1 MIKSRNSEDHL
12 SKETVLSKIREIDIF
27 SYYCSS
33 FKELNVGFCSELR
46 EDSNPSVAISM
57 FNGRLL
63 YKDFGHPDHS
73 FDCFKYVEYLYNCS
87 FFEALKIIDNDFALN
102 LHSNKA
108 EMDFTRGVLVMRSSK
123 KVFTKKVVI
132 IKKKSRNWMQ
142 KDAKFWSKYLISKK
156 TLRTFGV
163 CPISHYWINENR
175 FSCDLSYAYRIG
187 KKYKIYSP
195 YGEVKWSS
203 NTTKKHI
210 QGYSQCPERGD
221 ICIITSSLKDV
232 MCLFEMGIPAI
243 AMQSEMQMPGEETI
257 KTLKERFKK
266 VAVFY
271 DNDFDNPNNPGQ
283 TMAAKICQ
291 KYYPLKNI
299 VIPDLY
305 QLKDPSDYVAHF
317 GTFEGLRTL
326 IRIQT

>member
-12 SKETVLSKIREIDIF
+12 SKEMVLAKIREIDIF

-33 FKELNVGFCSELR
+33 FKELGVGFCSELR
-46 EDSNPSVAISM
+46 EDSRPSVTISM

-73 FDCFKYVEYLYNCS
+73 FDCFRYVEHSYNCS

-108 EMDFTRGVLVMRSSK
+108 EMDFTRGVLGMRSSK

-132 IKKKSRNWMQ
+132 IKKKSRDWMK
-142 KDAKFWSKYLISKK
+142 KDAEFWSKYLISKK
-156 TLRTFGV
+156 TLCIFDV
-163 CPISHYWINENR
+163 QPISHYWINDSR
-175 FSCDLSYAYRIG
+175 ISCNLSYAYKIG
-187 KKYKIYSP
+187 TKYKIYSP
-195 YGEVKWSS
+195 YEEVKWIS
-203 NTTKKHI
+203 NTNKKHI
-210 QGYSQCPERGD
+210 QGYNQCAKRGD
-221 ICIITSSLKDV
+221 LCIITSSLKDV

-243 AMQSEMQMPGEETI
+243 ALQSEMQMPEEETI
-257 KTLKERFKK
+257 KELKTRFKK

-271 DNDFDNPNNPGQ
+271 DNDFDNVNNPGQ
-283 TMAAKICQ
+283 SMASKICT
-291 KYYPLKNI
+291 KYHLRNI

-305 QLKDPSDYVAHF
+305 EIKDPSDYIAHF
-317 GTFEGLRTL
+317 GRVEGLQTL
-326 IRIQT
+326 IKLQT